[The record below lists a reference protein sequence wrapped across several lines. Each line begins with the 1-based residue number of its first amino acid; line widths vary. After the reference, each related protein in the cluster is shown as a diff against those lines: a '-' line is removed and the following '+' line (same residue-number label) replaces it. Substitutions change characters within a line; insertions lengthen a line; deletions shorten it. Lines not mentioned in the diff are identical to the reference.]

1 MTYKIL
7 NLTVDKEPFREFDR
21 VKRDYYRKNNVN
33 FSFIYNDCEDYNYVE
48 DKEDIMYRIGLSP
61 DYQHRL
67 NTTYMND
74 AGIPA
79 MLNKFIAEIKKPEY
93 EEYDYIIRSNSSSF
107 INIANLEKTLNSGVI
122 GPSNY
127 GGWHYDK
134 QFFGMSFMSGTM
146 IVIPKQIIS
155 KINSQDVSRYSHHCD
170 DVALGYIIEEMCGG
184 IPVALPSPHECMAS
198 DIDYIRHYIDD
209 SLFLRIRADGIARNN
224 QRDIDIWH
232 AIEKLKC

>member
-1 MTYKIL
+1 
-7 NLTVDKEPFREFDR
+7 
-21 VKRDYYRKNNVN
+21 
-33 FSFIYNDCEDYNYVE
+33 
-48 DKEDIMYRIGLSP
+48 
-61 DYQHRL
+61 
-67 NTTYMND
+67 
-74 AGIPA
+74 
-79 MLNKFIAEIKKPEY
+79 
-93 EEYDYIIRSNSSSF
+93 
-107 INIANLEKTLNSGVI
+107 
-122 GPSNY
+122 
-127 GGWHYDK
+127 
-134 QFFGMSFMSGTM
+134 MSFMSGTM

-198 DIDYIRHYIDD
+198 DIDYIRYYIDD